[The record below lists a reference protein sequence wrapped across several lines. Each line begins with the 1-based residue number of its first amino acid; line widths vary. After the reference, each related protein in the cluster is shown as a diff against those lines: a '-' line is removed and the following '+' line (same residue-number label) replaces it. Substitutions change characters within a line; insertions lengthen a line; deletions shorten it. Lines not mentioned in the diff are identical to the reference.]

1 MKICVSGYFNPLHTG
16 HLRYFSEAKKLGDT
30 LIVIVNNDMQAQLKD
45 SIFMNEQERLEI
57 IKSIKGVDDAIL
69 AIDTDESV
77 SKTLEMLQPDVF
89 AKGGD
94 TNINNIRERKICE
107 KLGIKMV
114 FDIGGEKTQSS
125 SLLRKKMSLKKPKFI
140 QKKWGN
146 EEWLVNNEKY
156 CAKFLN
162 LVKGHQSSFHYHRIK
177 DETFYILEGEVN
189 LEVPNKVCY
198 CLQKNDSYRIYP
210 GRLHRFSAITP
221 TAKILEIS
229 TTHCDEDSYRL
240 EKSK

>member
-94 TNINNIRERKICE
+94 TNINNIRERKTCE
-107 KLGIKMV
+107 KLGIQMV
-114 FDIGGEKTQSS
+114 FGVGGEKTQSS
-125 SLLRKKMSLKKPKFI
+125 SSLLH
-140 QKKWGN
+140 KKWGYS
-146 EEWLVNNEKY
+146 K
-156 CAKFLN
+156 
-162 LVKGHQSSFHYHRIK
+162 I
-177 DETFYILEGEVN
+177 ILEGKGWWLKRLYIKGETS
-189 LEVPNKVCY
+189 
-198 CLQKNDSYRIYP
+198 LQKHKKRDEMFLIYVP
-210 GRLHRFSAITP
+210 AGVKHKIIGKGNIMELAIGDP
-221 TAKILEIS
+221 KE
-229 TTHCDEDSYRL
+229 EDIIRYN
-240 EKSK
+240 KK